1 MPFLDNAAENF
12 VLGQRS
18 GFGKAAD
25 KQYKKS
31 SQKQRQYDLVQ
42 SLLAQGNEDNNRIKE
57 MDDRFEKSINSPA
70 YASAQNLNNFA
81 GSGRKVKYNLA
92 GRGRVMADPNPNNPF
107 RDIYE
112 FARANPQAFETML
125 QGTVA
130 QSPTKI
136 LGYGAEKLTGDSTTG
151 NRISEAVLDE
161 LTQKQN
167 GKPGGRFGFR
177 PEMTDEEKRVA
188 GNAFY
193 AQQLKDNEGRDM
205 AKGILQEGGFTTDAT
220 YGDVIDTASWFSPGS
235 AVKGIG
241 VGVKASR
248 LALAAAKTAEFSGR
262 TKKVA
267 AAGAALGAT
276 GVYAGKPDDAE
287 AASLDA
293 IFNLN
298 RVAKAGGRMRTELSR
313 ITRSIDKTSKKRFG
327 SGKGI
332 GQNVVSQ
339 MAESYKYNPLNRNYI
354 DAVRDGDIALSD
366 ESKFVEAAH
375 DIGNPP
381 ELGGPRNPSS
391 FTSGE
396 LNRLELDMREAVLR
410 DGGELPKNSIDIM
423 NWAIKNNPK
432 YNGLSIMDMIKRM
445 GT

>member
-1 MPFLDNAAENF
+1 MPFGDKASEDF

-18 GFGKAAD
+18 GFGKEMD
-25 KQYKKS
+25 KEYKNS
-31 SQKQRQYDLVQ
+31 SVKRRQRDLVRF
-42 SLLAQGNEDNNRIKE
+42 LTAQGEEQNKNNKI

-70 YASAQNLNNFA
+70 YTSAQNLNNFA
-81 GSGRKVKYNLA
+81 GSGRKVKYNQA

-112 FARANPQAFETML
+112 FARDNPKAFETMM

-130 QSPTKI
+130 QSPTKA
-136 LGYGAEKLTGDSTTG
+136 LGYVGEQFTGDPTTG
-151 NRISEAVLDE
+151 NRFSEGVLNE
-161 LTQKQN
+161 LTKKRD
-167 GKPGGRFGFR
+167 GIPRFR

-193 AQQLKDNEGRDM
+193 AQQLKDNEGQDM
-205 AKGILQEGGFTTDAT
+205 AKGVLQEGGFTTDAT
-220 YGDVIDTASWFSPGS
+220 YGDALDTASWLIPGPGM
-235 AVKGIG
+235 AVKGLG

-248 LALAAAKTAEFSGR
+248 LALAAAKSAEFSSK
-262 TKKVA
+262 TKKIA
-267 AAGAALGAT
+267 ATGAALGAA
-276 GVYAGKPDDAE
+276 GVYAGKPEDAE

-313 ITRSIDKTSKKRFG
+313 ITRSIDKTTRSRFG

-332 GQNVVSQ
+332 GQSAVSE
-339 MAESYKYNPLNRNYI
+339 MANSYIYNPLNRNYI
-354 DAVRDGDIALSD
+354 DSVRSGDTVLSD

-375 DIGNPP
+375 DIGNTP

-396 LNRLELDMREAVLR
+396 LNRLELDMRKA
-410 DGGELPKNSIDIM
+410 GELPKNSIDIM
-423 NWAIKNNPK
+423 SWAIKNNDK
-432 YNGLSIMDMIKRM
+432 YKGLSIMDMIKRM